1 MSLLTQV
8 ANKIKYMISQFVSDP
23 EADAYA
29 RQQADQAAQDA
40 DTKKRIDEAKAQAD
54 ADAKVK
60 ADTDAAAAELEERSQ
75 FKSKRAATSIASGVL
90 KGFFSLFLFMFLL
103 YGGHLAANQAIGY
116 RVPFRLFMFI
126 IGFLL
131 SFYYIPKSLFD
142 RYYTKIKPPYYS
154 FLPISTYQPVGILQ
168 DIFLGGFCY
177 TEDDNSR
184 AARAAV
190 ESLYLTGFNKSKV
203 E

>member
-1 MSLLTQV
+1 
-8 ANKIKYMISQFVSDP
+8 MISQAVSDP

-40 DTKKRIDEAKAQAD
+40 DTKNRIDEAKAQAE

-60 ADTDAAAAELEERSQ
+60 TDAEEAAAELAERSE
-75 FKSKRAATSIASGVL
+75 FKPKRAATSIASGVL
-90 KGFFSLFLFMFLL
+90 KGFYSLFLFMFLL

-116 RVPFRLFMFI
+116 RVPFRIFMFV

-142 RYYTKIKPPYYS
+142 RYYTKINPPYYS
-154 FLPISTYQPVGILQ
+154 FLPLSTYEPVGILQ
-168 DIFLGGFCY
+168 EIFLGAFCY
-177 TEDDNSR
+177 KEDERSG